1 MNYKSWF
8 RFLIIFPM
16 ALIVFAVAL
25 DFSYPF
31 PESVSEYY
39 ALLAAGGFSRMYYA
53 YLLVA
58 LAAFIADM
66 CLFFFVKNSRE
77 IWLIL
82 ISVFYVIGALMP
94 ELTIMS
100 PASIVMVQVAS
111 LVGGI
116 KITVAY
122 YSPQIRDLF

>member
-82 ISVFYVIGALMP
+82 ILVFYVIGALMP

-111 LVGGI
+111 LLGGI

>member
-82 ISVFYVIGALMP
+82 ISIFYVIGALMP

-111 LVGGI
+111 LLGGI

>member
-82 ISVFYVIGALMP
+82 ISVFYVLGALMP

-111 LVGGI
+111 LLAGI

-122 YSPQIRDLF
+122 YSPHIRDLF

>member
-1 MNYKSWF
+1 
-8 RFLIIFPM
+8 M

-39 ALLAAGGFSRMYYA
+39 ALLAAGGFSRMYYV

-111 LVGGI
+111 LLGGI

>member
-82 ISVFYVIGALMP
+82 ISVFYVLGALMP

-111 LVGGI
+111 LLGGI

>member
-16 ALIVFAVAL
+16 VLIVFAVAL

-111 LVGGI
+111 LLGGI

>member
-111 LVGGI
+111 LLGGI

-122 YSPQIRDLF
+122 YSPQIRDLL

>member
-82 ISVFYVIGALMP
+82 ISVFYVLGALMP

-122 YSPQIRDLF
+122 YSPHIRDLF

>member
-111 LVGGI
+111 LLAGI